1 MTAAETDPTRPS
13 WMELDLEALRQNYAE
28 LRRHLGP
35 DVHIIAALKADAY
48 GHGAA
53 AVAKALAGT
62 DVHSLA
68 TGSFEDAMAI
78 RAAGVELPILMFAG
92 ALPEGMGRL
101 LAHGLTPTVYDMAG
115 AEAVAAAAGRPTPVY
130 VKVDAG
136 LGRLGVALPDAVD
149 FVSRIRELPNVVV
162 EGVYTHLS
170 FHDAEGKAWAAE
182 RLAAFD
188 ALLDRLA
195 AAGIEV
201 PVTQALASSGL
212 LAGLAS
218 KANAVCPG
226 HLLYGIP
233 SVAAEVA
240 PLAPYRQVLSVVKS
254 RLIHVGPLKSGMRD
268 ARRNAPRTVGVL
280 PFGLADGYRPVLPEQ
295 PAAVLV
301 GGRRAPIRGVSLEH
315 LTLDLTAQ
323 PEARVGDEA
332 VLVGRQ
338 GEDEIALSEVAAW
351 QGTRPHHVMMAFD
364 RKLPQHYRD
373 GAADRS

>member
-1 MTAAETDPTRPS
+1 MTAEAPEIDPTRPS
-13 WMELDLEALRQNYAE
+13 WMELDLDALRHNYAH
-28 LRRHLGP
+28 LRRSVGP
-35 DVHIIAALKADAY
+35 DIHIIAALKADAY

-53 AVAKALAGT
+53 AVAEALAGT
-62 DVHSLA
+62 DVHCLA
-68 TGSFEDAMAI
+68 TGSFADAMAI
-78 RAAGVELPILMFAG
+78 RAAGVTLPILMLAG
-92 ALPEGMGRL
+92 ALPEGMSRL
-101 LAHGLTPTVYDMAG
+101 LAHGLTPTIYDMTG
-115 AEAVAAAAGRPTPVY
+115 AEAVSAVARRPTAVY

-136 LGRLGVALPDAVD
+136 LGRLGVALPDALD
-149 FVSRIRELPNVVV
+149 YVSRVRALPNVVV

-188 ALLDRLA
+188 ALLDAFA

-212 LAGLAS
+212 LAGLES

-240 PLAPYRQVLSVVKS
+240 PLAPYRQVLQAVKS

-280 PFGLADGYRPVLPEQ
+280 PFGLADGYRPLLPGAL
-295 PAAVLV
+295 AAVLV

-315 LTLDLTAQ
+315 LTLDLTKH
-323 PEARVGDEA
+323 PEAQVGDEA
-332 VLVGRQ
+332 VLIGRQ
-338 GEDEIALSEVAAW
+338 GEHEIPLAEVAAW
-351 QGTRPHHVMMAFD
+351 QGTRAHHVMMAFD
-364 RKLPQHYRD
+364 GKLPQHHLG
-373 GAADRS
+373 GAA